1 MNYFSLYSFSG
12 TAQRFQSLSTTTRS
26 LAMDTAR
33 QVFRGDL
40 QLVIPAWKIRTGYV
54 RMLQAIVQGE
64 ASTSSAIEFQI
75 LRSSRRN
82 NCVCYTVHKQFG
94 GSQSGNKI
102 NFVALKTF
110 SRSDYVI
117 GIRLRNSG
125 ADPSFGLQY
134 SSTTTG
140 AGVDVHYWEGSQTNG
155 SFSTSDSNARIMRGI
170 APMVSWKFC
179 S

>member
-26 LAMDTAR
+26 LAVDTAR

-64 ASTSSAIEFQI
+64 ASTSTAIEFQI
-75 LRSSRRN
+75 LTSSRRN
-82 NCVCYTVHKQFG
+82 NCVCYTVLKQFG
-94 GSQSGNKI
+94 GSQLGNKI
-102 NFVALKTF
+102 NFAALKILSVPT
-110 SRSDYVI
+110 DYVI
-117 GIRLRNSG
+117 EIRLRNSR

-134 SSTTTG
+134 SSTTT
-140 AGVDVHYWEGSQTNG
+140 VW
-155 SFSTSDSNARIMRGI
+155 
-170 APMVSWKFC
+170 SWSGC
-179 S
+179 SLLGRQPDKWIFLHM